1 MKRQAVKPLICI
13 LSAAISAAATM
24 ATYASPSKAQLDEME
39 KIVGYFPEWG
49 IYSGHSNYV
58 PAKVPFDK
66 ITHINYAFATIKNGV
81 IANFDNYAATEAT
94 LGEAWDSPYKGNLGQ
109 FKKLKKAYPHLSVM
123 VSIGGWT
130 QSGNFHDVAATEE
143 ARDRFAASAVQYI
156 RRYDFDGVDIDWEY
170 PGKYR
175 EPDKTDNSNDQGTP
189 KADASESET
198 FVLLLRTLREYL
210 DRASAEDGKYYQ
222 LTAAVGASF
231 ERIEFTPPSNYAQYL
246 DFINLMT
253 YDMHGAWDMRTNHQS
268 ALYTNPAAADNLNVD
283 AVVGKFL
290 SYGVDPKKL
299 VVGTPFYSR
308 GWKGVIPGGVENL
321 NGFFSLA
328 MGGAR
333 GIWDGGVAAGVN
345 PYYHIVEMEKDPFFV
360 KYYDDAAKAP
370 YLYSE
375 RKQEMYT
382 YEDKQ
387 SLSEKVHYVKSQGLG
402 GIIIWE
408 LSADLPVS
416 SENSLLKVI
425 ADGFYPGGI
434 HLDGAANSGDE
445 QNGDSDRRGDQGS
458 SDQGSSDQGSSDDN
472 TAVSGGGYTKQVD
485 TSGGNMP
492 WNAASVYVGGDLVIH
507 EGKVYRA
514 KWWTQGDMPG
524 AQQWGPWE
532 IIGASNTGYSGQD
545 GAGDRAAG
553 AEEDDTLYGEGDRAA
568 GAEED
573 DTLYGEGDRA
583 AGAEED
589 DTLYGEGD
597 RAAGAEEDDTLYG
610 EGDRAAGAEEDDTL
624 YGEGDRA
631 SDGTDDKVSDSLIA
645 QWNSTSVYV
654 GGDLAIYEG
663 QMYRAKWWTRGDIP
677 GAQQWGPWEAID
689 GSDIR

>member
-1 MKRQAVKPLICI
+1 MRENEFLEVPLFISEAFCYSAVSPYCLCYSCKLQECLKEGVRGMKRQAVKPLICI

-387 SLSEKVHYVKSQGLG
+387 SLSEKVNYVKSQGLG

-445 QNGDSDRRGDQGS
+445 QNGDSDRRG
-458 SDQGSSDQGSSDDN
+458 DQGSSDQGSSDDN

-583 AGAEED
+583 
-589 DTLYGEGD
+589 
-597 RAAGAEEDDTLYG
+597 
-610 EGDRAAGAEEDDTL
+610 
-624 YGEGDRA
+624 